1 MGIKPS
7 ENNNLTETFEIP
19 LNNIFNIL
27 RNTDSDDEARILE
40 VSYNSV
46 TSIKAMTKR
55 KECRTP
61 INTALN

>member
-7 ENNNLTETFEIP
+7 ENNNLTETFDVP
-19 LNNIFNIL
+19 LNNRFNIL

-46 TSIKAMTKR
+46 MSIKR
-55 KECRTP
+55 K
-61 INTALN
+61 